1 MATVTMKREPSGG
14 FSLKKAYST
23 WRYRIGLDPVSYLFR
38 LVILIIFAL
47 YFGLPILWLFITPTK
62 AHREL
67 TELPALA
74 IGNIQNIIDSWTR
87 LANYNRGIMFTWAW
101 NSVWYVAIALTLTMV
116 VTIPAGYMLANV
128 NFRFRK
134 VLLWATLLLM
144 LLPGDATALPMYME
158 LYLLKLINTPW
169 AFILPAGLAPFAVY
183 LTFVYYRTVM
193 HRDIVDAAKV
203 DGCSDLQMFWFI
215 GLPLAQSVIAMLL
228 FTQFSARWNDFF
240 APMLFLERDLLKTL
254 PVGIWVMTQQTGAL
268 NPNPTAYGKVLLLRP
283 DLALISI
290 FAVLPVIIIFLL
302 SQRLIVRAATAGAI
316 QGE

>member
-1 MATVTMKREPSGG
+1 MATVSMSKQTRAG

-23 WRYRIGLDPVSYLFR
+23 WRYRIGLDPLSYIFR
-38 LVILIIFAL
+38 LIILIIFAL

-62 AHREL
+62 AHKEL

-74 IGNIQNIIDSWTR
+74 IGNLQNVIDSWTR

-158 LYLLKLINTPW
+158 LYLLKMINT
-169 AFILPAGLAPFAVY
+169 FLGVYFAC
-183 LTFVYYRTVM
+183 R
-193 HRDIVDAAKV
+193 
-203 DGCSDLQMFWFI
+203 
-215 GLPLAQSVIAMLL
+215 
-228 FTQFSARWNDFF
+228 
-240 APMLFLERDLLKTL
+240 
-254 PVGIWVMTQQTGAL
+254 
-268 NPNPTAYGKVLLLRP
+268 
-283 DLALISI
+283 
-290 FAVLPVIIIFLL
+290 
-302 SQRLIVRAATAGAI
+302 AGAI
-316 QGE
+316 CGVPDLCILSDGDASRYCGCG